1 MKIEEIK
8 NDAFLK
14 DMDHHELKDLAN
26 DIRTFLIDHI
36 SQTGGHLS
44 SNLGDVELIIAL
56 HKVFNLDKDKLLFD
70 VGHQAYTHK
79 ILTGRANQFQ
89 TLRQIDGLSGFLS
102 MEESIYDVFESG
114 HSSTSISTAMGM
126 ALSRDQQQD
135 DYEIISV
142 IGDASIANGVA
153 FEALNNIH
161 QQNHKVI
168 IVLNDNN
175 MAINESVG
183 AIAKSLS
190 HVRTSKPYA
199 VAKKGFMKIF
209 KFAPKFVN
217 FVNRCVHRMAL
228 IFRSDNMFDNF
239 NISYLG
245 PIDGHNINAL
255 CKAFKKAKSY
265 PGPILV
271 HVKTKKGY
279 GYKFSENDTIG
290 KFHGVAPFDKLT
302 GEDLHHLPENR
313 ITFTQLVANTLYD
326 ILKEDKDAYLISSA
340 MVYCTNLTKCFEVF
354 KDHCIDVG
362 IAEEHSIAF
371 ANGLALAKKTPY
383 VSLYSTFMQRGYD
396 EIVHDVC
403 RINSNITFF
412 VDRAGIVGEDGK
424 THQGM
429 FDVSFVYPL
438 ENAIITMLSAGKY
451 LKPLLKCL
459 YSVHAPKFIRYQK
472 MDTKKEDM
480 DINIEFG
487 QFIEEIY
494 DESYPVSMI
503 VAGASCEKI
512 KEIILSQNLKINLI
526 NPIFMK
532 PIDEKTLQKI
542 SNTQVIVYDNT
553 SVFEGFCSAIVHYYN
568 EKGLKVKCYC
578 LPHQYI
584 KHGKYYDIL
593 KYLELDEETII
604 QKVINENGKD

>member
-14 DMDHHELKDLAN
+14 NMNKNELKDLAK
-26 DIRTFLIDHI
+26 DIRAFLVDHI

-79 ILTGRANQFQ
+79 ILTGRANQFNS
-89 TLRQIDGLSGFLS
+89 LRQMDGLSGFLS
-102 MEESIYDVFESG
+102 RDESSYDIFESG

-126 ALSRDQQQD
+126 ALSRDLQHE

-168 IVLNDNN
+168 IILNDND

-190 HVRTSKPYA
+190 HVRTSKTYE
-199 VAKKGFMKIF
+199 VAKKGFLKVF
-209 KFAPKFVN
+209 KFAPRFIN
-217 FVNRCVHRMAL
+217 FVNRCVHRLVL
-228 IFRSDNMFDNF
+228 IFRSDNIFDNF

-245 PIDGHNINAL
+245 PIDGHNIKAL

-265 PGPILV
+265 SGPILV
-271 HVKTKKGY
+271 HVKTKKGL
-279 GYKFSENDTIG
+279 GYKYAEKDKIG
-290 KFHGVAPFDKLT
+290 KYHGIAPFNKET
-302 GEDLHHLPENR
+302 GEVLSHLPEHH
-313 ITFTQLVANTLYD
+313 ITFTQLVANQMYE
-326 ILKEDKDAYLISSA
+326 ILKEDEKAFLISSA
-340 MVYCTNLTKCFEVF
+340 MVYCTNLTKCFEDF
-354 KDHCIDVG
+354 KERCIDVG

-371 ANGLALAKKTPY
+371 ANGLALLNMHPY

-403 RINSNITFF
+403 RICSNITFL

-429 FDVSFVYPL
+429 YDVSFVYPL
-438 ENAIITMLSAGKY
+438 ENAIITTLSAGKY
-451 LKPLLKCL
+451 LFPLLKCL
-459 YSVHAPKFIRYQK
+459 SSVSAPKFIRYQK
-472 MDTKKEDM
+472 LDTKDE
-480 DINIEFG
+480 ISNYPLQFG
-487 QFIEEIY
+487 KFIEEIY
-494 DESYPVSMI
+494 DETYPISMI

-512 KEIILSQNLKINLI
+512 KEMILSQNLKINLI

-532 PIDEKTLQKI
+532 PLDEETLQKI
-542 SNTQVIVYDNT
+542 SNTKVIVYDNT
-553 SVFEGFCSAIVHYYN
+553 SVFEGFCSAVVHYYN
-568 EKGLKVKCYC
+568 QKGLKVKCYC
-578 LPHQYI
+578 LPNQYI
-584 KHGKYYDIL
+584 KHGKYQDIL
-593 KYLELDEETII
+593 RYLKLDEETII
-604 QKVINENGKD
+604 KKVVDEYGKN